1 MQPTGGGWIAH
12 GLAEQ
17 TDRRIA
23 LGTQN
28 PRSET
33 MNHTM
38 RWAVLIGTL
47 AFATSCEAPD
57 ADTPEPAEPGEPVAS
72 AEPDVRQEIDWAPVD
87 AAMGRSGAPQAG
99 GEYRFNMPRTDLTV
113 TVDGVQ
119 IRPALALGSW
129 VAFMPTGANE
139 AVVMGDLVL
148 TDGEY
153 NAVISRLHEGGI
165 GQTAVHKHLPEHSP
179 DLWWTHVHGRG
190 DPVQLARTIQQAIA
204 ETGTPPAAPS
214 AATPPPLDLDTAQI
228 RQVLGRAGNA
238 NGGIYNVSFGRA
250 ETVRAGGI
258 EVPPAMGMATVMNFQ
273 PTGGGGAVINGDFS
287 MLPGEVDSVV
297 RTLRENGI
305 EVVSIHNHTTD
316 EEPRLVFTHF
326 WGNGDAVALARGLRG
341 ALDHMNVQR

>member
-1 MQPTGGGWIAH
+1 MMQ
-12 GLAEQ
+12 
-17 TDRRIA
+17 
-23 LGTQN
+23 
-28 PRSET
+28 S
-33 MNHTM
+33 M
-38 RWAVLIGTL
+38 RWAMLLATL
-47 AFATSCEAPD
+47 AISTSCEAPGAEESVED
-57 ADTPEPAEPGEPVAS
+57 APQEPVAS
-72 AEPDVRQEIDWAPVD
+72 AQPDVRPEIDWAPVE
-87 AAMGRSGAPQAG
+87 AAMGRSGATQAG

-113 TVDGVQ
+113 TVDDVQ

-129 VAFMPTGANE
+129 VAFMPTAANE

-148 TDGEY
+148 TGEEY
-153 NAVISRLHEGGI
+153 NAVISRLQEGGI
-165 GQTAVHKHLPEHSP
+165 GQTAIHKHLPEHSP

-190 DPVQLARTIQQAIA
+190 DPVQLARTIQLAIA
-204 ETGTPPAAPS
+204 ETGTPAPAQP
-214 AATPPPLDLDTAQI
+214 AATPPPLDMDTAQI

-250 ETVRAGGI
+250 ETIRAGGI

-273 PTGGGGAVINGDFS
+273 PTGGGGAVINGDFA
-287 MLPGEVDSVV
+287 MLSSEVDAVV

-305 EVVSIHNHTTD
+305 QVVSMHNHTTD